1 MYGILSVEDGSEK
14 VESQVLDMLTQ
25 MTWFYRL
32 FSNHMYFCVIKV
44 KCEQNK
50 VVFVCV
56 II

>member
-50 VVFVCV
+50 AVFVCV